1 MLTTNTM
8 EWILNRSAETK
19 AQVSDTELVNMS
31 RGGDSHAY
39 ELLWET
45 HRVAVFRKVYSIVGN
60 QADAE
65 DLTQE
70 AFIKGFRALGNFR
83 GDSLFR
89 TWITSIAVNLCFDH
103 IKRSKKVRQVPIEWD
118 IPADDKEDPERRAL
132 VNDTQLLVRK
142 AISQLPAHHRLML
155 EMRDLDDMEYSEIAK
170 ILKCTVG
177 SVKLKIFRAR
187 RQLKQKLIEMQ
198 GGQV

>member
-1 MLTTNTM
+1 MQTQTL
-8 EWILNRSAETK
+8 EWSLNRSAETPTQK
-19 AQVSDTELVNMS
+19 PDFELVDLC
-31 RGGDSHAY
+31 RDGDPHAF

-70 AFIKGFRALGNFR
+70 AFIKGYRALASFR
-83 GDSLFR
+83 GDSQFR

-103 IKRSKKVRQVPIEWD
+103 IKRNKKVKQVPIEWD
-118 IPADDKEDPERRAL
+118 LPADDKEDPERKAI
-132 VNDTQLLVRK
+132 VSDTQQLVRK
-142 AISQLPAHHRLML
+142 AISELPAHHRLML
-155 EMRDLDDMEYSEIAK
+155 VMRDLDDMEYSEIATV
-170 ILKCTVG
+170 LKCTVG

-187 RQLKQKLIEMQ
+187 RQLKQKLIDMQ
-198 GGQV
+198 GGPE